1 MLNRVILI
9 GRLTR
14 DPELRYTP
22 AGVAVTQFTIAVD
35 RPFSNQQNQRE
46 ADFIPVVT
54 WRQLAETCANYLRKG
69 RLTAVE
75 GRIQVRNYDN
85 NEGKRVYV
93 TEVIAENVR
102 FLESANS
109 GANRD
114 EFSGGASGGGG
125 GGNANG
131 FGNGGGNSG
140 GGGNRYGGNRNNNNQ
155 DPFSDD
161 GKPIDISDDDLPF

>member
-1 MLNRVILI
+1 LLNRVILI

-22 AGVAVTQFTIAVD
+22 SGVAVTQFTLAVD
-35 RPFSNQQNQRE
+35 RPFTNQQGMRE
-46 ADFIPVVT
+46 ADFLNIVT

-85 NEGKRVYV
+85 NEGRRVYV
-93 TEVIAENVR
+93 TEIVADNVR
-102 FLESANS
+102 FLESS
-109 GANRD
+109 GSSANRED
-114 EFSGGASGGGG
+114 QPASQGRYGGSS
-125 GGNANG
+125 
-131 FGNGGGNSG
+131 GNSG
-140 GGGNRYGGNRNNNNQ
+140 RDNNQ
-155 DPFSDD
+155 DPFFDD

>member
-9 GRLTR
+9 GRLTK

-22 AGVAVTQFTIAVD
+22 SGVAVATFTLAVD
-35 RPFSNQQNQRE
+35 RPFTNQQGTKE
-46 ADFIPVVT
+46 ADFLNIVT

-75 GRIQVRNYDN
+75 GRIQVRNYEN

-93 TEVIAENVR
+93 TEIIADNVR
-102 FLESANS
+102 FLESAGS
-109 GANRD
+109 NR
-114 EFSGGASGGGG
+114 EEGSNQGSSQGT
-125 GGNANG
+125 NP
-131 FGNGGGNSG
+131 
-140 GGGNRYGGNRNNNNQ
+140 NRGSDSSRGSNQ

>member
-22 AGVAVTQFTIAVD
+22 AGVAVTQFTLAVD
-35 RPFSNQQNQRE
+35 RPFANTQTKERE

-69 RLTAVE
+69 RLAAVE
-75 GRIQVRNYDN
+75 GRMQVRSYDN
-85 NEGKRVYV
+85 NEGRKVYV
-93 TEVIAENVR
+93 TEVIADNVR
-102 FLESANS
+102 FLESPNS
-109 GANRD
+109 GNR
-114 EFSGGASGGGG
+114 EEGAGGGSYGGQGGAGG
-125 GGNANG
+125 
-131 FGNGGGNSG
+131 SG
-140 GGGNRYGGNRNNNNQ
+140 GGGNRYGGNSRGAQ
-155 DPFSDD
+155 DPFQDD